1 MATVRK
7 TGTGFELIDLT
18 TEILEMDNQYGLL
31 NDMGLFSG
39 EGVETDSVTFDKE
52 DTQIVLMNQT
62 NRGGKPVYGKDRNRT
77 LHALPIPY
85 YKRVD
90 TVTVKDIRGQR
101 RLGSEDMEDVANA
114 VAKKLTDMR
123 MAADQTIEWQ
133 KLHALKGITLDS
145 QGNTIANMFTEFGI
159 TQDSVDF
166 LLGTAGTDVPAK
178 IREVQTLAA
187 KKART
192 GGRIGMVNI
201 LCSDEFFDKL
211 VAHQSIKDAYAFYLS
226 GFNPLR
232 DSTVRFQTWGVT
244 KVFEFHGV
252 RFIAYDTE
260 FNREQ
265 AAGAGVETVSWI
277 SSNTATEGGYAFVE
291 GMRDVYKGYFAP
303 AERLSLQGE
312 VGSEMYVFQFPD
324 NRDTS
329 IDLEIEMA
337 GLYVNRKPQ
346 VAIKCVSSN

>member
-166 LLGTAGTDVPAK
+166 VLGTAGTDVPAQPGGGDN
-178 IREVQTLAA
+178 EDFFWLWCCVH
-187 KKART
+187 KKQFLIIT
-192 GGRIGMVNI
+192 
-201 LCSDEFFDKL
+201 S
-211 VAHQSIKDAYAFYLS
+211 
-226 GFNPLR
+226 
-232 DSTVRFQTWGVT
+232 
-244 KVFEFHGV
+244 
-252 RFIAYDTE
+252 
-260 FNREQ
+260 
-265 AAGAGVETVSWI
+265 I
-277 SSNTATEGGYAFVE
+277 SSSLRAFP
-291 GMRDVYKGYFAP
+291 RHCKYFLVIASISRHC
-303 AERLSLQGE
+303 ERSE
-312 VGSEMYVFQFPD
+312 AISSINGSK
-324 NRDTS
+324 RCS
-329 IDLEIEMA
+329 AL
-337 GLYVNRKPQ
+337 R
-346 VAIKCVSSN
+346 CVCTT